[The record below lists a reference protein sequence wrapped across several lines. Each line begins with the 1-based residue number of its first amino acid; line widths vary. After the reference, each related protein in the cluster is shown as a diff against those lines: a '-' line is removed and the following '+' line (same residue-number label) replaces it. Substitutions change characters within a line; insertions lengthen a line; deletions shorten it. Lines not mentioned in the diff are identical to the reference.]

1 MPHHLARLAL
11 TLVLAG
17 AMAAP
22 AAAQSIR
29 ADKLAGA
36 ACSADPNDPQVI
48 LTNPLLPAPGDAEKV
63 RAIGERVKRAI
74 EPYRDVERARRDGYR
89 GFGDDPGRGIV
100 HYVHTWRSWR
110 EGARLNPEKPGAL
123 LYLRTDTDSGPTY
136 ELVGA
141 MFVAKD
147 SATVDE
153 LDARVPL
160 SQARWHMHTNICTPR
175 PIWSGRKWAR
185 LASDGRPLFG
195 AGSPTDTRAE
205 CDAAG
210 GKFHDTI
217 FGWMVHVY
225 PFRPDPATWWQ
236 EDARH

>member
-1 MPHHLARLAL
+1 MPRFAIP
-11 TLVLAG
+11 LAG
-17 AMAAP
+17 AVIAATLVAAP
-22 AAAQSIR
+22 AAAQSV
-29 ADKLAGA
+29 AAKQLAGGS
-36 ACSADPNDPQVI
+36 CSADPNDPQI
-48 LTNPLLPAPGDAEKV
+48 IATNPLLPLPGDAAKV
-63 RAIGERVKRAI
+63 RAIGERVKAAI
-74 EPYRDVERARRDGYR
+74 LPYRSIAAAKRDGYR

-123 LYLRTDTDSGPTY
+123 LYLRTDTDGGPEY

-141 MFVAKD
+141 MFVAND
-147 SATVDE
+147 NATIDE
-153 LDARVPL
+153 LNERVPL
-160 SQARWHMHTNICTPR
+160 SQASWHMHTNICTPR
-175 PIWSGRKWAR
+175 PIWSRKKWGR
-185 LASDGRPLFG
+185 LAADGRPLYG
-195 AGSPTDTRAE
+195 PGSPTDTRAE

-225 PFRPDPATWWQ
+225 PFRADPADWWK